1 VGLSDWVANIGFVAF
16 GLALIL
22 WATPL
27 SVRYVA
33 WITRFR
39 WPWRPV
45 MSNDWLARNTP
56 VVLRTLGLLFILRSV
71 FEIAR
76 FGRR

>member
-1 VGLSDWVANIGFVAF
+1 VELSNWVVNIGFVVF
-16 GLALIL
+16 GLALVL

-33 WITRFR
+33 WIARFR
-39 WPWRPV
+39 WPWRPA
-45 MSNDWLARNTP
+45 MSDDWLARNTP
-56 VVLRTLGLLFILRSV
+56 LVVRILGFLLILRSV